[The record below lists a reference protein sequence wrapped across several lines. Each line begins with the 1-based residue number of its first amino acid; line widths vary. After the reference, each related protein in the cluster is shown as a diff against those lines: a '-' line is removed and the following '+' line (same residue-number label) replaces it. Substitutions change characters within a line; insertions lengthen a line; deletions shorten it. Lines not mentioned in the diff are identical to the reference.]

1 MEKKKILD
9 FKEEGLYHI
18 HALAEELDAT
28 VIMASYS
35 KHDDDYIAEITR
47 KVKMEHI
54 TTEKVCEL
62 CDFYGIDYRAMYPCN
77 TNTIES

>member
-18 HALAEELDAT
+18 HALAKELDAT

-35 KHDDDYIAEITR
+35 DDDDNRIAEITR
-47 KVKMEHI
+47 RVEVEHI
-54 TTEKVCEL
+54 TTEEVCEL